1 MAYATDRVILFDRN
15 MLPLDEIGPDEI
27 FSRVRTEEINGEHS
41 LVLVTTRRLQEG
53 WRALTVDGTGRWRE
67 WVVTEIDEEH
77 TSGKHALGTYHLVW
91 SLQYDLTMTYT
102 HTHTEIGYGHMPK
115 SAGEVAMIVCRRTS
129 WGAGHECDAPDVP
142 DGSGAVFIYE
152 SAWSKLSKAV
162 ECMNCEVDTDIRV
175 EAIADP
181 DFDLTTPFLVTRL
194 LNLRAHIGS
203 QTALR
208 RFDWNEDL
216 TSIKRIPDPG
226 PYYCRV
232 VPLGK
237 RKDAKPEYAD
247 DDKTT
252 FDWPLDITEETGTE
266 ENPGPYYIEDP
277 EAALAFRRM
286 NSIGDW
292 VYPTKAVNYDEND
305 PELLLKVAQEDLH
318 NHTRPGVTYEA
329 DVLQFAQAG
338 MDVQGV
344 ALGDE
349 VQIVDYGFNPDAG
362 LRIQGRVIKIEVDE
376 LSPET
381 TTTLTIGQLRDE
393 LTDTINNALSSLS
406 TSISSTSST
415 ITHMSTSDYIDE
427 LIDRINAEINAGGGY
442 TYLVPGEG
450 LIVYDKAVSDPLIG
464 SEAESVVQIK
474 DGAIR
479 IANSRKPQFSGI
491 DDWNWKSVFRSGL
504 IATEVLNAT
513 NIITGLIQDA
523 AHRLSNGDPTVGN
536 YWDLDGS
543 TLVLN
548 DGTIIADLIKGGTL
562 LLGGSNNQNGLLNIK
577 DADGNIVV
585 VGSEDGLEMRHI
597 ATTASNTYVFG
608 SAMLN
613 DGSVYPL
620 DNASALTEEK
630 GVGLTIVSNSGTTRS
645 TNGGLIRIQP
655 TTSKSTV
662 IYSNRGI
669 ELQSQSIAYYKNT
682 QDTDITK
689 SVIALSIGATS
700 GLSLY
705 HLDKYTDYNSSSP
718 ANRGLLFSVGYT
730 GGATV
735 RGGMSVNGPLRV
747 TDTNGTSTLNSGL
760 KVYKDADIDGDLEV
774 GTPTS
779 TAHFRGS
786 VVVNGTKPRAVDTK
800 DYGTKL
806 LYCLE
811 TPSPMFSDIGSATL
825 GEDGVCIVAIDDIF
839 AQTARVDCSYQVML
853 QKCGQGDLWVAS
865 KSADCFIVEGT
876 PNLKF
881 DWMLCSMQT
890 GFETLRLETLDDDK
904 DISRAVNEM
913 QRDVVDVDYGYDVS
927 LNDPEQPNITIF
939 DVALD
944 NSYDEFVSECAIGE
958 LALEEQFML
967 EV

>member
-53 WRALTVDGTGRWRE
+53 WRALTVDGTGKWRE
-67 WVVTEIDEEH
+67 WVVNEIDEEH
-77 TSGKHALGTYHLVW
+77 ASGRHALGTYHLVW

-102 HTHTEIGYGHMPK
+102 HTHTEIGYGNMPK
-115 SAGEVAMIVCRRTS
+115 SAGQVAMVVCQGSS
-129 WGAGHECDAPDVP
+129 WAAGHECDAPNVP

-162 ECMNCEVDTDIRV
+162 ECMECEVDTDIRV

-194 LNLRAHIGS
+194 LNLRAHIGN

-252 FDWPLDITEETGTE
+252 FDWPLDITEETGTK

-277 EAALAFRRM
+277 EAAIAFRRM
-286 NSIGDW
+286 NSAGTW

-305 PELLLKVAQEDLH
+305 PELLLSVAQEDLH

-338 MDVQGV
+338 MNVQGV

-381 TTTLTIGQLRDE
+381 TTKLTIGQLRDE
-393 LTDTINNALSSLS
+393 LTDTINHALSSLN

-415 ITHMSTSDYIDE
+415 VTHMSTSDYIDE

-450 LIVYDKAVSDPLIG
+450 LVVYDKAVSDPLIG
-464 SEAESVVQIK
+464 NEAESVVQIK

-479 IANSRKPQFSGI
+479 IANSRKAQFSGI
-491 DDWNWKSVFRSGL
+491 DDWNWKSVFQSGL

-523 AHRLSNGDPTVGN
+523 NHKIDSTTGN

-543 TLVLN
+543 TLVVR
-548 DGTIIADLIKGGTL
+548 DGSILANLITAGKIQSKNGRVYFDLDNNELACNRIVDTAYHTSVYAKIWSADSTSYGSGTGGLSISNGTDETILTSGNSSSSAKARLYNTKGLIINAANTTYRSGGIYLKPTGEISISAYEEPSNYSNIGHISPATNFIALDKNAGVTI
-562 LLGGSNNQNGLLNIK
+562 N
-577 DADGNIVV
+577 
-585 VGSEDGLEMRHI
+585 
-597 ATTASNTYVFG
+597 ASNT
-608 SAMLN
+608 LN
-613 DGSVYPL
+613 LVGWPTNITGYPV
-620 DNASALTEEK
+620 NM
-630 GVGLTIVSNSGTTRS
+630 VSMQVSDFKSRVVTT
-645 TNGGLIRIQP
+645 
-655 TTSKSTV
+655 
-662 IYSNRGI
+662 
-669 ELQSQSIAYYKNT
+669 
-682 QDTDITK
+682 D
-689 SVIALSIGATS
+689 
-700 GLSLY
+700 
-705 HLDKYTDYNSSSP
+705 
-718 ANRGLLFSVGYT
+718 
-730 GGATV
+730 
-735 RGGMSVNGPLRV
+735 
-747 TDTNGTSTLNSGL
+747 
-760 KVYKDADIDGDLEV
+760 
-774 GTPTS
+774 
-779 TAHFRGS
+779 
-786 VVVNGTKPRAVDTK
+786 
-800 DYGTKL
+800 DYGKRL
-806 LYCLE
+806 LYCYE
-811 TPSPMFSDIGSATL
+811 MPSPMFGDIGEGVTDEN
-825 GEDGVCIVAIDDIF
+825 GECVVDIDDIF
-839 AQTARVDCSYQVML
+839 YETIAERVEYQVFL
-853 QKCGQGDLWVAS
+853 QKESSGDIWVES
-865 KSADCFIVEGT
+865 KH
-876 PNLKF
+876 PNFFVVKGSPNSKFAWELKIKQ
-881 DWMLCSMQT
+881 S
-890 GFETLRLETLDDDK
+890 GYETTRLEDADNNPDAMRTEAFEPSDLYEILD
-904 DISRAVNEM
+904 
-913 QRDVVDVDYGYDVS
+913 Q
-927 LNDPEQPNITIF
+927 
-939 DVALD
+939 
-944 NSYDEFVSECAIGE
+944 E
-958 LALEEQFML
+958 LIMAEEEAGML
-967 EV
+967 YETA